1 MNEVNNDF
9 KLQTKTIRQQNIKL
23 TMNEK
28 KYNIKKIVYGFEGKL
43 FKTIMKQIEITDK
56 TASELKDKDVN
67 FQYGLYINDDFQYVD
82 LGKFYI
88 KDMEDSKKKEEITVT
103 GYDRMIR
110 FMKTFKQTELQL
122 SYPCKIVQL
131 VQKMCSICKVDLYS
145 VNFFNSDLIINEDFF
160 STQEVTYRDV
170 LEKIAQATLTT
181 VFIKENKLYFC
192 KPSNVVVQQLD
203 KSYLSDLVI
212 KEKFGPVNSLVLGRG
227 SVEDNIEAKDDESI
241 AKNGRCEIR
250 FDENELIEYQR
261 EKVIDNMFEQ
271 IKGLEYYSY
280 EASDLGVMWLEPC
293 DCIELGD
300 RNEKFYKSYYLKANI
315 TINTGIT
322 SNTEAEI
329 TEDSNTEYK
338 VTSKEEKKTLKVE
351 RLAKKN
357 EGVIQDL
364 VQESSEHEEKITKHE
379 QDIDT
384 IKDQVSSVTDYKREV
399 EGITEIHLE
408 NASKAQVLILK
419 IEGNQKYESNLFPS
433 DELFPSDNLYPNQEV
448 L

>member
-1 MNEVNNDF
+1 M
-9 KLQTKTIRQQNIKL
+9 
-23 TMNEK
+23 
-28 KYNIKKIVYGFEGKL
+28 
-43 FKTIMKQIEITDK
+43 
-56 TASELKDKDVN
+56 
-67 FQYGLYINDDFQYVD
+67 
-82 LGKFYI
+82 
-88 KDMEDSKKKEEITVT
+88 
-103 GYDRMIR
+103 
-110 FMKTFKQTELQL
+110 
-122 SYPCKIVQL
+122 
-131 VQKMCSICKVDLYS
+131 
-145 VNFFNSDLIINEDFF
+145 
-160 STQEVTYRDV
+160 
-170 LEKIAQATLTT
+170 
-181 VFIKENKLYFC
+181 
-192 KPSNVVVQQLD
+192 
-203 KSYLSDLVI
+203 
-212 KEKFGPVNSLVLGRG
+212 
-227 SVEDNIEAKDDESI
+227 
-241 AKNGRCEIR
+241 
-250 FDENELIEYQR
+250 
-261 EKVIDNMFEQ
+261 
-271 IKGLEYYSY
+271 
-280 EASDLGVMWLEPC
+280 
-293 DCIELGD
+293 
-300 RNEKFYKSYYLKANI
+300 KANI

>member
-82 LGKFYI
+82 LGNFYI

-212 KEKFGPVNSLVLGRG
+212 KEKIF
-227 SVEDNIEAKDDESI
+227 I
-241 AKNGRCEIR
+241 
-250 FDENELIEYQR
+250 
-261 EKVIDNMFEQ
+261 
-271 IKGLEYYSY
+271 YY
-280 EASDLGVMWLEPC
+280 
-293 DCIELGD
+293 
-300 RNEKFYKSYYLKANI
+300 
-315 TINTGIT
+315 
-322 SNTEAEI
+322 
-329 TEDSNTEYK
+329 
-338 VTSKEEKKTLKVE
+338 
-351 RLAKKN
+351 
-357 EGVIQDL
+357 
-364 VQESSEHEEKITKHE
+364 
-379 QDIDT
+379 
-384 IKDQVSSVTDYKREV
+384 
-399 EGITEIHLE
+399 
-408 NASKAQVLILK
+408 
-419 IEGNQKYESNLFPS
+419 
-433 DELFPSDNLYPNQEV
+433 
-448 L
+448 